1 MIMKKNYFDKFL
13 AIAMVLVL
21 SLGMWSCDEA
31 LGEQDNPA
39 SPTEPTVP
47 EGITLTA
54 TGAIFNISTL
64 GDITEYLNEIKD
76 QISQK
81 GSAEFVIDVTSS
93 GDLATT
99 SSENSIVIP
108 ELTGFNIT
116 LNLKKNVK
124 TTEAPLTVKQDAEA
138 TTVYKNKINLSFA
151 NDDVDLIL
159 DVPGTT
165 ATLNKLNS
173 LQILNGMSIVKTGGA
188 IKTFVWGSPD
198 NDYALNDGDSE
209 WVKVTADDGSEIY
222 RPNVQPENGDGKT
235 SYKFKNIKIVKGKA
249 DFARLNAWDDAYT
262 LDKLTIA
269 EGAVVVIGSWPCIT
283 EIVGEGTG
291 GIVKSGGIWW
301 ENEEQKTIGTN
312 MYLYYVKKIS
322 NVTFDVFLEDEFKD
336 GTLKSS
342 YLYEVPANMENV
354 TIKYGGVEFRNPES
368 ATASIKNCKFVGATE
383 NKYLYILVPYQ
394 SEEISSFKFTF
405 DGCEFAKGCE
415 FYNGVVTSK
424 PKLDENGKP
433 VYVNYYRWWTF
444 NEDGYVDW
452 DYYNVSESLDDVPE
466 AVKEIGQTDG
476 GWTDEEGKSQ
486 NGYSTGYW
494 IEKQVV
500 YEGVEFKDYFIY
512 ITFTKCK
519 CGDEAMTAENINIPS
534 AWAPSGAYLRYEFDG
549 DVYRAVWDGENDK
562 YILIPA
568 KK

>member
-1 MIMKKNYFDKFL
+1 MKKNYFDKFL

-21 SLGMWSCDEA
+21 SLGMWSCDDA

-39 SPTEPTVP
+39 GPTEPTVP

-124 TTEAPLTVKQDAEA
+124 TAEAQLTVKQNAEA

-222 RPNVQPENGDGKT
+222 RPNVQPEKGDGNT

-249 DFARLNAWDDAYT
+249 DFARLNAWSEDYG

-269 EGAVVVIGSWPCIT
+269 EDAVVVIGDWPCIT
-283 EIVGEGTG
+283 EIIGEGTG
-291 GIVKSGGIWW
+291 GIVKTSNIWW
-301 ENEEQKTIGTN
+301 NDYSKKLVGTSLA
-312 MYLYYVKKIS
+312 LYSVEKIS

-336 GTLKSS
+336 GTITYSQLS
-342 YLYEVPANMENV
+342 YVPANMENV
-354 TIKYGGVEFRNPES
+354 TIKYGYVEFKNPEA
-368 ATASIKNCKFVGATE
+368 ATASVKNCKFEGTTE
-383 NKYLYILVPYQ
+383 YPSVEIVVPYQ
-394 SEEISSFKFTF
+394 SEDISSFKFTF
-405 DGCEFAKGCE
+405 DGCEFVKDCA
-415 FYNGVVTSK
+415 FYNRIVDSK
-424 PKLDENGKP
+424 PKLDENGNQ
-433 VYVNYYRWWTF
+433 VYVNYYRWYTF
-444 NEDGYVDW
+444 DENGDVDW
-452 DYYNVSESLDDVPE
+452 NYYNASESLDDVPE
-466 AVKEIGQTDG
+466 AVKEVGQTDSAY
-476 GWTDEEGKSQ
+476 TVED
-486 NGYSTGYW
+486 GYSKGYW
-494 IEKQVV
+494 IEKTAV

-512 ITFTKCK
+512 MTFTNCK

-549 DVYRAVWDGENDK
+549 ELYRAVWDNENGK